1 MDRLF
6 VTGGAR
12 LSGSV
17 RISGAKNSAL
27 KLMAASLL
35 APGRSVV
42 RNVPRIRDCGV
53 MAEMLEHFGVRVTLR
68 DGVAELDATDVHDA
82 EAPDELVRQMRAS
95 IVVLGPLLARCGRAQ
110 VSLPGGDEIGARP
123 VDLHVHGLERM
134 GATIRFEHGFLLAEA
149 DQLRGAHITLDYPS
163 VTATENLLFAAVRAR
178 GVTVLDNAA
187 REPEIADI
195 AKCLVAMGAR
205 IDGAGSS
212 TIEIEGVD
220 ELRPT
225 DHTAVP
231 DRIEA
236 GTWAAAA
243 VATQGDVTIENAR
256 PEHLEL
262 FLSKIADAGAEVSV
276 SDAGLRIR
284 QAARARAVD
293 FVTLPYPGIAT
304 DFQPILLAMLAT
316 SDGTA
321 IVTENVFESRFL
333 YVGELRRMGADI
345 RTEGH
350 HAVIRG
356 VLRLSAAPVRA
367 LDIRAGAAL
376 VIAALC
382 ADGVTEV
389 ADMQHVDR
397 GYEDF
402 EAKLEGLGAEV
413 RRERELVTLP

>member
-12 LSGSV
+12 LTGSV
-17 RISGAKNSAL
+17 RVSGAKNSAL

-35 APGRSVV
+35 APGKSVV
-42 RNVPRIRDCGV
+42 RNVPRIRDCFV

-68 DGVAELDATDVHDA
+68 DGVAELDATEVNVA
-82 EAPDELVRQMRAS
+82 EAPEELARQMRAS
-95 IVVLGPLLARCGRAQ
+95 IVVLGPLLARCGRARL
-110 VSLPGGDEIGARP
+110 SMPGGDNIGARTI
-123 VDLHVHGLERM
+123 DLHVRGLEKM
-134 GATIRFEHGFLLAEA
+134 GATIRFEHGFWLADA
-149 DQLRGAHITLDYPS
+149 DELRGAPITLDYPS

-178 GVTVLDNAA
+178 GATVIDNAA
-187 REPEIADI
+187 REPEIADV
-195 AKCLVAMGAR
+195 ANCLIAMGAR
-205 IDGAGSS
+205 IRGAGSS

-231 DRIEA
+231 DRIEV

-262 FLSKIADAGAEVSV
+262 FLSKLRDAGTDVSV
-276 SDAGLRIR
+276 TDAGLRIR
-284 QAARARAVD
+284 QPTRARAVD
-293 FVTLPYPGIAT
+293 FVTLPHPGIAT

-316 SDGTA
+316 AEGTA

-333 YVGELRRMGADI
+333 YVGELLRMGADI

-356 VLRLSAAPVRA
+356 VPRLSAAPVRA

-376 VIAALC
+376 VIAAVC
-382 ADGVTEV
+382 AEGVTEI
-389 ADMQHVDR
+389 ADMQHIDR

-402 EAKLEGLGAEV
+402 EAKLGGLGAEV
-413 RRERELVTLP
+413 RREGELVTLP